1 MIQFK
6 KGMEE
11 NYMNVIQLKED
22 KFREALR
29 LSEYAFQY
37 KVDEERLQQQLT
49 KMKESHEIYG
59 IMEGKDLAA
68 KLHLI
73 PFHIYIGKEKF
84 KMGGVAGVATYPE
97 YRRSGYVKELLQH
110 SLQTMKKDGFTVSM
124 LHPFAVTF
132 YRKYG
137 WELCANLLVCHLT
150 KSDLVM
156 KKQVNGTVKRF
167 NKENHPEEVEK
178 LYETFAERFS
188 GMLVRN
194 EKWWL
199 QAVYEDLTL
208 AIYYD
213 ENKTAAGYMLYK
225 IEKSKMTV
233 EEFVPLHNEARNGLW
248 NFICQHDSM
257 IKELEMTVSE
267 NEQLLY
273 TLQEPRVKTEIKPY
287 FMGRIVDVEQF
298 LKQYELNW
306 NNVQQELILHITDSF
321 APWNN
326 VSVRLANYEITIIE
340 ELMDKGIKLDINA
353 LSTILLGYKRPL
365 ELNEL
370 ELISGSEEEIRAF
383 ENVVPVRKSFIYDFF

>member
-1 MIQFK
+1 
-6 KGMEE
+6 
-11 NYMNVIQLKED
+11 MNVIRLKED

-37 KVDEERLQQQLT
+37 KVEEERMQQQLT
-49 KMKESHEIYG
+49 RMKESHEVYG
-59 IMEGKDLAA
+59 IMEGEDLAA

-110 SLQTMKKDGFTVSM
+110 SLQTMKKDGYTVSM
-124 LHPFAVTF
+124 LHPFAVAF

-137 WELCANLLVCHLT
+137 WELCADLLVCHMT

-167 NKENHPEEVEK
+167 SKEHHPEEVEK

-188 GMLVRN
+188 GMLIRN

-199 QAVYEDLTL
+199 QVVYDDLTL

-213 ENKTAAGYMLYK
+213 KDKTAAGYMLYK
-225 IEKSKMTV
+225 IENNKMIV

-257 IKELEMTVSE
+257 IKELEMTVSK
-267 NEQLLY
+267 NEPLLY

-306 NNVQQELILHITDSF
+306 NNVQQEVILNITDSF

-326 VSVRLANYEITIIE
+326 VSVRLVNYEVTIIE
-340 ELMDKGIKLDINA
+340 EPMDKGIKLDINA

-383 ENVVPVRKSFIYDFF
+383 ENVVPVHKPFIYDFF

>member
-1 MIQFK
+1 
-6 KGMEE
+6 MEE

-49 KMKESHEIYG
+49 KMKESHKIYG
-59 IMEGKDLAA
+59 IMEGEDLAA

-97 YRRSGYVKELLQH
+97 YRRSGYVKELLQY
-110 SLQTMKKDGFTVSM
+110 SLQTMKKDGYTVSM
-124 LHPFAVTF
+124 LHPFAVSF

-137 WELCANLLVCHLT
+137 WELCANLVTCHMT

-178 LYETFAERFS
+178 LYEVFAERFS
-188 GMLVRN
+188 GMLVR
-194 EKWWL
+194 EKNWWL
-199 QAVYEDLTL
+199 QAVYDDLTL

-213 ENKTAAGYMLYK
+213 ENKKAAGYMLYK
-225 IEKSKMTV
+225 IENYKMTV

-267 NEQLLY
+267 NEPLLY
-273 TLQEPRVKTEIKPY
+273 SLQEPRVKTEIKPY
-287 FMGRIVDVEQF
+287 FMGRIIDVEQF
-298 LKQYELNW
+298 LKQYKLSW
-306 NNVQQELILHITDSF
+306 NNVQQQIILHITDAF

-326 VSVRLANYEITIIE
+326 VAVRLANHEITIVE
-340 ELMDKGIKLDINA
+340 ETTEKGIKLDITA
-353 LSTILLGYKRPL
+353 LSAIMLGYKRPL

-370 ELISGSEEEIRAF
+370 ELISGSDEAIRSF
-383 ENVVPVRKSFIYDFF
+383 ENLVPVRKPFIYDFF

>member
-1 MIQFK
+1 
-6 KGMEE
+6 MEE
-11 NYMNVIQLKED
+11 KYMNVIRLKED

-37 KVDEERLQQQLT
+37 KVDEDRLQQQIT
-49 KMKESHEIYG
+49 KMKESHEVYG
-59 IMEGKDLAA
+59 IMEGENLAA

-110 SLQTMKKDGFTVSM
+110 SLQTMKKDGYTVSM
-124 LHPFAVTF
+124 LHPFAVSF

-137 WELCANLLVCHLT
+137 WELCANLLVCHMT

-167 NKENHPEEVEK
+167 NKENHQEEVEK

-199 QAVYEDLTL
+199 QAVYDDLTL

-257 IKELEMTVSE
+257 IKDLEMTVSE
-267 NEQLLY
+267 NEPLLY
-273 TLQEPRVKTEIKPY
+273 TLQEPRVKAEIKPY

-306 NNVQQELILHITDSF
+306 NNVQQEVILHITDSF
-321 APWNN
+321 AQWNN
-326 VSVRLANYEITIIE
+326 ITVRLANHEITIIE
-340 ELMDKGIKLDINA
+340 EPIDKGIKLDINA
-353 LSTILLGYKRPL
+353 LSTILFGYKRPL
-365 ELNEL
+365 DLNEL

-383 ENVVPVRKSFIYDFF
+383 ENVVPVRKPFIYDFF

>member
-1 MIQFK
+1 
-6 KGMEE
+6 
-11 NYMNVIQLKED
+11 MNVIRLKED

-37 KVDEERLQQQLT
+37 KVEEERMQQQLT
-49 KMKESHEIYG
+49 KMKESHEVYG
-59 IMEGKDLAA
+59 IMEGEDLAA

-213 ENKTAAGYMLYK
+213 ENKNAAGYMLYK
-225 IEKSKMTV
+225 IENYKMTV
-233 EEFVPLHNEARNGLW
+233 DEFVPLHNEARNGLW

-306 NNVQQELILHITDSF
+306 NNVQQEVILHITDSF

-326 VSVRLANYEITIIE
+326 VSVRLANYEIAIIE
-340 ELMDKGIKLDINA
+340 EPMDKGIKLDINA

-383 ENVVPVRKSFIYDFF
+383 ENVVPVRKPFIYDFF

>member
-1 MIQFK
+1 
-6 KGMEE
+6 
-11 NYMNVIQLKED
+11 MNVIQLQED

-37 KVDEERLQQQLT
+37 KVNEEQLQQQIT
-49 KMKESHEIYG
+49 RMKESHEIYG
-59 IMEGKDLAA
+59 IMEGEDLAA

-73 PFHIYIGKEKF
+73 PFHIYIGKETF

-110 SLQTMKKDGFTVSM
+110 SLQTMKKDGYTVSM
-124 LHPFAVTF
+124 LHPFSVSF

-137 WELCANLLVCHLT
+137 WELCADLLVCHMT

-178 LYETFAERFS
+178 LYETFAERVS
-188 GMLVRN
+188 GMLVR
-194 EKWWL
+194 EKNWWL
-199 QAVYEDLTL
+199 QVVYDDLAL

-225 IEKSKMTV
+225 IENYKMTV

-267 NEQLLY
+267 NEPLLY
-273 TLQEPRVKTEIKPY
+273 TLQEPRVKTEVKPY

-298 LKQYELNW
+298 LKQYEFNW
-306 NNVQQELILHITDSF
+306 NDVQQEVILHITDSF

-326 VSVRLANYEITIIE
+326 VVVRLANHELTIVE
-340 ELMDKGIKLDINA
+340 EATEKGIKLDINA
-353 LSTILLGYKRPL
+353 LSTIMFGYKRPL

-370 ELISGSEEEIRAF
+370 ELISGSEEAMRSF
-383 ENVVPVRKSFIYDFF
+383 ENLVPVRKPFIYDFF

>member
-1 MIQFK
+1 
-6 KGMEE
+6 
-11 NYMNVIQLKED
+11 MNVIQLKED

-49 KMKESHEIYG
+49 KMKESHKIYG
-59 IMEGKDLAA
+59 IMEGEDLAA

-97 YRRSGYVKELLQH
+97 YRRSGYVKELLQY
-110 SLQTMKKDGFTVSM
+110 SLQTMKKDGYTVSM
-124 LHPFAVTF
+124 LHPFAVSF

-137 WELCANLLVCHLT
+137 WELCANLVTCHMT

-178 LYETFAERFS
+178 LYEVFAERFS
-188 GMLVRN
+188 GMLVR
-194 EKWWL
+194 EKNWWL
-199 QAVYEDLTL
+199 QAVYDDLTL

-213 ENKTAAGYMLYK
+213 ENKKAAGYMLYK
-225 IEKSKMTV
+225 IENYKMTV

-267 NEQLLY
+267 NEPLLY
-273 TLQEPRVKTEIKPY
+273 SLQEPRVKTEIKPY

-298 LKQYELNW
+298 LKQYELSW
-306 NNVQQELILHITDSF
+306 NNVQQEVILHITDAF

-326 VSVRLANYEITIIE
+326 VTVRLANHEITIMKE
-340 ELMDKGIKLDINA
+340 ETIDKGIKLDINA
-353 LSTILLGYKRPL
+353 LSTIMFGYKRPL

-370 ELISGSEEEIRAF
+370 EFISGSEEEIQAF
-383 ENVVPVRKSFIYDFF
+383 ENIVPVRKAFIYDFF

>member
-1 MIQFK
+1 
-6 KGMEE
+6 
-11 NYMNVIQLKED
+11 MNVIQLKED

-110 SLQTMKKDGFTVSM
+110 SLQRMKKDGFTVSM

-306 NNVQQELILHITDSF
+306 NNVQQEVILHITDSF

-326 VSVRLANYEITIIE
+326 VSVRLANYEIAIIE
-340 ELMDKGIKLDINA
+340 EPMDKGINLDINA

>member
-1 MIQFK
+1 
-6 KGMEE
+6 
-11 NYMNVIQLKED
+11 MNVIQLKED

-68 KLHLI
+68 KLHFI

-110 SLQTMKKDGFTVSM
+110 SLQRMKKDGFTVSM

-225 IEKSKMTV
+225 IENYKMTV
-233 EEFVPLHNEARNGLW
+233 DEFVPLHNEARNGLW

-306 NNVQQELILHITDSF
+306 NNVQQEVILHITDSF

-326 VSVRLANYEITIIE
+326 VSVRLANYEIAIIE
-340 ELMDKGIKLDINA
+340 EPMDKGINLDINA

>member
-1 MIQFK
+1 
-6 KGMEE
+6 
-11 NYMNVIQLKED
+11 MNVIRLKED
-22 KFREALR
+22 KFKEALR

-37 KVDEERLQQQLT
+37 KVEEERLQQQLT

-59 IMEGKDLAA
+59 IMEGEDLAA

-97 YRRSGYVKELLQH
+97 YRRSGYVKELLQY
-110 SLQTMKKDGFTVSM
+110 SLQTMKKDGYTVSM
-124 LHPFAVTF
+124 LHPFAVSF

-137 WELCANLLVCHLT
+137 WELCANLLVCQMT

-156 KKQVNGTVKRF
+156 KKQVNGNVKRF
-167 NKENHPEEVEK
+167 NKENHSEEVEK
-178 LYETFAERFS
+178 LYETFAKRFS
-188 GMLVRN
+188 GMLVRD

-199 QAVYEDLTL
+199 QAVYDDLTL

-213 ENKTAAGYMLYK
+213 ENKRAAGYMLYK
-225 IEKSKMTV
+225 IENSKMTV

-257 IKELEMTVSE
+257 IKELEMTISE
-267 NEQLLY
+267 NEPLLY
-273 TLQEPRVKTEIKPY
+273 TLQEPRVKAEIKPY

-306 NNVQQELILHITDSF
+306 NNVQQEVILHITDSF

-326 VSVRLANYEITIIE
+326 VSVRLANREITIMKE
-340 ELMDKGIKLDINA
+340 ETIDKGIKLDINA
-353 LSTILLGYKRPL
+353 LSTIMFGYKRPL

-370 ELISGSEEEIRAF
+370 EFITGSEEEIQAF
-383 ENVVPVRKSFIYDFF
+383 ENIVPVRKAFIYDFF

>member
-1 MIQFK
+1 
-6 KGMEE
+6 
-11 NYMNVIQLKED
+11 MNVMQLKED

-59 IMEGKDLAA
+59 IMEGEDLAA

-110 SLQTMKKDGFTVSM
+110 SLQIMKKDGYTVSM
-124 LHPFAVTF
+124 LHPFAVSF

-137 WELCANLLVCHLT
+137 WELCANLVTCHMT

-178 LYETFAERFS
+178 LYEVFAERFS
-188 GMLVRN
+188 GMLVR
-194 EKWWL
+194 EKNWWL
-199 QAVYEDLTL
+199 QAVYDDLTL

-213 ENKTAAGYMLYK
+213 ENKKAAGYMLYK
-225 IEKSKMTV
+225 IENYKMTV

-267 NEQLLY
+267 NEPLLY
-273 TLQEPRVKTEIKPY
+273 SLQEPRVKTEIKPY
-287 FMGRIVDVEQF
+287 FMGRIIDVEQF
-298 LKQYELNW
+298 LKRYELSW
-306 NNVQQELILHITDSF
+306 NNVQQEVILHITDAF

-326 VSVRLANYEITIIE
+326 VTVRLANHEITIVE
-340 ELMDKGIKLDINA
+340 ETTEKGIKLDINA
-353 LSTILLGYKRPL
+353 LSAIMFGYKRPL

-370 ELISGSEEEIRAF
+370 ELISGSDEAIRSI
-383 ENVVPVRKSFIYDFF
+383 ENLVPVRKPFIYDFF

>member
-1 MIQFK
+1 
-6 KGMEE
+6 
-11 NYMNVIQLKED
+11 MNVIRLKED

-37 KVDEERLQQQLT
+37 KVEEERMQQQLT
-49 KMKESHEIYG
+49 KMKESHEVYG
-59 IMEGKDLAA
+59 IMEGEDLAA

-84 KMGGVAGVATYPE
+84 KMGGVGGVATYPE

-213 ENKTAAGYMLYK
+213 ENKSAAGYMLYK
-225 IEKSKMTV
+225 IENYKMTV
-233 EEFVPLHNEARNGLW
+233 DEFVPLHNEARNGLW

-306 NNVQQELILHITDSF
+306 NNVQQEVILHITDSF

-326 VSVRLANYEITIIE
+326 VSVRLANYEIAIIE
-340 ELMDKGIKLDINA
+340 EPMDKGIKLDINA

-383 ENVVPVRKSFIYDFF
+383 ENVVPVRKPFIYDFF

>member
-1 MIQFK
+1 
-6 KGMEE
+6 
-11 NYMNVIQLKED
+11 MNVIRLKED

-37 KVDEERLQQQLT
+37 KVEEERMQQQLT
-49 KMKESHEIYG
+49 KMKESHEVYG
-59 IMEGKDLAA
+59 IMEGEDLAA

-110 SLQTMKKDGFTVSM
+110 SLQTMKKDGYTVSM

-188 GMLVRN
+188 DMLVRN

-199 QAVYEDLTL
+199 QAVYDDLTL

-257 IKELEMTVSE
+257 IKELEMTVNE
-267 NEQLLY
+267 NEPLLY

-306 NNVQQELILHITDSF
+306 NNVQQEVILHITDSF

-326 VSVRLANYEITIIE
+326 VSVRLVNYEITIIE
-340 ELMDKGIKLDINA
+340 EPMDKGIKLDINA

-383 ENVVPVRKSFIYDFF
+383 ENVVPVHKPFIYDFF

>member
-1 MIQFK
+1 
-6 KGMEE
+6 
-11 NYMNVIQLKED
+11 MNVIRLKED

-37 KVDEERLQQQLT
+37 KVDEDRLQQQIT
-49 KMKESHEIYG
+49 KMKESHEVYG
-59 IMEGKDLAA
+59 IMEGENLAA
-68 KLHLI
+68 KLHRI

-110 SLQTMKKDGFTVSM
+110 SLQTMKKDGYTVSM
-124 LHPFAVTF
+124 LHPFAVSF

-137 WELCANLLVCHLT
+137 WELCANLLVCHMT

-167 NKENHPEEVEK
+167 NKESHPEEVEK
-178 LYETFAERFS
+178 LYETFAELFS

-199 QAVYEDLTL
+199 QAVYDDLTL

-213 ENKTAAGYMLYK
+213 ENQTAAGYMLYK
-225 IEKSKMTV
+225 IENYKMTV

-257 IKELEMTVSE
+257 IKDLEMTVSE
-267 NEQLLY
+267 NEPLLY

-306 NNVQQELILHITDSF
+306 NNVQQEVILHITDSF
-321 APWNN
+321 AQWNN
-326 VSVRLANYEITIIE
+326 ITVRIANHEITIIE
-340 ELMDKGIKLDINA
+340 EPIDKGIKLDINA
-353 LSTILLGYKRPL
+353 LSTILFGYRRPL

-383 ENVVPVRKSFIYDFF
+383 ESVVPVRKPFIYDFF

>member
-1 MIQFK
+1 
-6 KGMEE
+6 MEE
-11 NYMNVIQLKED
+11 NYMNVMQLKED

-59 IMEGKDLAA
+59 IMEGEDLAA

-110 SLQTMKKDGFTVSM
+110 SLQIMKKDGYTVSM
-124 LHPFAVTF
+124 LHPFAVSF

-137 WELCANLLVCHLT
+137 WELCANLVTCHMT

-178 LYETFAERFS
+178 LYEVFAERFS
-188 GMLVRN
+188 GMLVR
-194 EKWWL
+194 EKNWWL
-199 QAVYEDLTL
+199 QAVYDDLTL

-213 ENKTAAGYMLYK
+213 ENKKAAGYMLYK
-225 IEKSKMTV
+225 IENYKMTV

-267 NEQLLY
+267 NEPLLY
-273 TLQEPRVKTEIKPY
+273 SLQEPRVKTEIKPY

-298 LKQYELNW
+298 LKQYELSW
-306 NNVQQELILHITDSF
+306 NNVQQEVILHITDAF

-326 VSVRLANYEITIIE
+326 VTVRLANHEITIVE
-340 ELMDKGIKLDINA
+340 ETTEKGIKLDINA
-353 LSTILLGYKRPL
+353 LSAIMFGYKRPL

-370 ELISGSEEEIRAF
+370 ELISGSDEAIRSI
-383 ENVVPVRKSFIYDFF
+383 ENLVPVRKPFIYDFF

>member
-1 MIQFK
+1 
-6 KGMEE
+6 
-11 NYMNVIQLKED
+11 MNVIQLKED

-59 IMEGKDLAA
+59 IMEGEDLAA

-97 YRRSGYVKELLQH
+97 YRRSGYVKELLQD
-110 SLQTMKKDGFTVSM
+110 SLQTMKKDGYTVSM
-124 LHPFAVTF
+124 LHPFAVSF

-137 WELCANLLVCHLT
+137 WELCANLVTCHMT

-178 LYETFAERFS
+178 LYEVFAERFS
-188 GMLVRN
+188 GMLVR
-194 EKWWL
+194 EKNWWL
-199 QAVYEDLTL
+199 QAVYDDLTL

-213 ENKTAAGYMLYK
+213 ENKRAAGYMLYK
-225 IEKSKMTV
+225 IENYKMTV

-267 NEQLLY
+267 NEPLLY
-273 TLQEPRVKTEIKPY
+273 SLQEPRVKTEIKPY

-306 NNVQQELILHITDSF
+306 NNVQQEVILHITDAF

-326 VSVRLANYEITIIE
+326 VTVRLANHEITIVE
-340 ELMDKGIKLDINA
+340 ETTEKGIKLDINA
-353 LSTILLGYKRPL
+353 LSAIMFGYKRPL

-370 ELISGSEEEIRAF
+370 ELISGSDEAIRSI
-383 ENVVPVRKSFIYDFF
+383 ENLVPVRKPFIYDFF

>member
-1 MIQFK
+1 
-6 KGMEE
+6 
-11 NYMNVIQLKED
+11 MNVIRLKED

-37 KVDEERLQQQLT
+37 KVDEDRLQQQLT
-49 KMKESHEIYG
+49 KMKESHEVYG
-59 IMEGKDLAA
+59 IMEGENLAA

-110 SLQTMKKDGFTVSM
+110 SLQTMKKDGYTVSM
-124 LHPFAVTF
+124 LHPFAVSF

-137 WELCANLLVCHLT
+137 WELCANLLVCHMT

-199 QAVYEDLTL
+199 QAVYDDLTL

-257 IKELEMTVSE
+257 IKDLEMTVSE
-267 NEQLLY
+267 NEPFLY

-306 NNVQQELILHITDSF
+306 NNVQQEVILHITDSF
-321 APWNN
+321 AQWNN
-326 VSVRLANYEITIIE
+326 ITVRIANHEIKIIE
-340 ELMDKGIKLDINA
+340 EPIDKGIKLDINA
-353 LSTILLGYKRPL
+353 LSTILFGYKRPL

-383 ENVVPVRKSFIYDFF
+383 ENVVPVRKPFIYDFF

>member
-1 MIQFK
+1 
-6 KGMEE
+6 MEE
-11 NYMNVIQLKED
+11 KYMNVIRLKED

-37 KVDEERLQQQLT
+37 KVDEDRLQQQIT
-49 KMKESHEIYG
+49 KMKESHEVYG
-59 IMEGKDLAA
+59 IMEGENLAA

-110 SLQTMKKDGFTVSM
+110 SLQTMKKDGYTVSM
-124 LHPFAVTF
+124 LHPFAVSF

-137 WELCANLLVCHLT
+137 WELCANLLACHMT

-167 NKENHPEEVEK
+167 NKESHPEEVEK

-199 QAVYEDLTL
+199 QAVYDDLTL

-213 ENKTAAGYMLYK
+213 ENQTAAGYMLYK
-225 IEKSKMTV
+225 IENYKMTV

-257 IKELEMTVSE
+257 IKDLEMTVSE
-267 NEQLLY
+267 NEPLLY

-287 FMGRIVDVEQF
+287 FMGRIVGVEQF

-306 NNVQQELILHITDSF
+306 NNVQQEVILHITDSF
-321 APWNN
+321 AQWNN
-326 VSVRLANYEITIIE
+326 ITVRIANHEITIIE
-340 ELMDKGIKLDINA
+340 EPIDKGIKLDINA
-353 LSTILLGYKRPL
+353 LSTILFGYRRPL

-383 ENVVPVRKSFIYDFF
+383 ENVVPVRKPFIYDFF

>member
-1 MIQFK
+1 
-6 KGMEE
+6 
-11 NYMNVIQLKED
+11 MNVIRLKED

-37 KVDEERLQQQLT
+37 TVVEERLQQQLT

-59 IMEGKDLAA
+59 IMEGEDLAA

-110 SLQTMKKDGFTVSM
+110 SLQTMKKDGYTVSM
-124 LHPFAVTF
+124 LHPFAVAF

-137 WELCANLLVCHLT
+137 WELCADLLVCHMT
-150 KSDLVM
+150 KIDLVM

-178 LYETFAERFS
+178 LYETFAGRFS
-188 GMLVRN
+188 GMLVRG

-199 QAVYEDLTL
+199 QAVYDDLTL

-225 IEKSKMTV
+225 IENNKMTV
-233 EEFVPLHNEARNGLW
+233 DEFVPLHNEARNGLW
-248 NFICQHDSM
+248 NYICQHDSM

-267 NEQLLY
+267 NEPLLY
-273 TLQEPRVKTEIKPY
+273 TLQEPRVKAEIKPY
-287 FMGRIVDVEQF
+287 FMGRIVDVEKF
-298 LKQYELNW
+298 FKQYELNW
-306 NNVQQELILHITDSF
+306 NNAQQEVILHITDSF

-326 VSVRLANYEITIIE
+326 VSVRLANHEITIMKE
-340 ELMDKGIKLDINA
+340 ETIDKGIQLDINA
-353 LSTILLGYKRPL
+353 LSTIIFGYKRPL

-370 ELISGSEEEIRAF
+370 ELISGSEEEIQAF
-383 ENVVPVRKSFIYDFF
+383 ENIVPVRKAFIYDFF

>member
-1 MIQFK
+1 
-6 KGMEE
+6 
-11 NYMNVIQLKED
+11 MNVIRLRED

-37 KVDEERLQQQLT
+37 KVEEERLQQQLT

-59 IMEGKDLAA
+59 IMEGEDLAA

-73 PFHIYIGKEKF
+73 PFHIYIGKEKY

-110 SLQTMKKDGFTVSM
+110 SLQTMKKDGYTVSM
-124 LHPFAVTF
+124 LHPFAVAF

-137 WELCANLLVCHLT
+137 WELCANLLICHMT

-167 NKENHPEEVEK
+167 SKENHPEEVEK

-188 GMLVRN
+188 GMLVRD

-199 QAVYEDLTL
+199 QTVYDDLTL

-213 ENKTAAGYMLYK
+213 KNKTASGYMLYK
-225 IEKSKMTV
+225 VENSKMTV

-267 NEQLLY
+267 NEPLLY
-273 TLQEPRVKTEIKPY
+273 TLQEPRVKAEIKPY
-287 FMGRIVDVEQF
+287 FMSRIVDVEQF
-298 LKQYELNW
+298 FKQYEFNW
-306 NNVQQELILHITDSF
+306 NDVQQELIFHITDSF

-326 VSVRLANYEITIIE
+326 VSIRLANHEITIMKE
-340 ELMDKGIKLDINA
+340 ETIDKGIKLDINA
-353 LSTILLGYKRPL
+353 LSTIMFGYKRPL
-365 ELNEL
+365 QLNEL
-370 ELISGSEEEIRAF
+370 ELISGSEEEIQAF
-383 ENVVPVRKSFIYDFF
+383 EKIVPVREAFIYDFF

>member
-1 MIQFK
+1 
-6 KGMEE
+6 
-11 NYMNVIQLKED
+11 MNVIQLKED

-59 IMEGKDLAA
+59 IMEGEDLAA

-110 SLQTMKKDGFTVSM
+110 SLQTMKKDGYTVSM
-124 LHPFAVTF
+124 LHPFAVSF

-137 WELCANLLVCHLT
+137 WELCANLVTCHMT

-178 LYETFAERFS
+178 LYEVFAERFS
-188 GMLVRN
+188 GMLVR
-194 EKWWL
+194 EKNWWL
-199 QAVYEDLTL
+199 QAVYDDLTL

-213 ENKTAAGYMLYK
+213 ENKRAAGYMLYK
-225 IEKSKMTV
+225 IENYKMTV

-267 NEQLLY
+267 NEPLLY
-273 TLQEPRVKTEIKPY
+273 SLQEPRVKTEIKPY

-306 NNVQQELILHITDSF
+306 NNVQQEVILHITDAF

-326 VSVRLANYEITIIE
+326 VTVRLANHEITIVE
-340 ELMDKGIKLDINA
+340 ETTEKGIKLDINA
-353 LSTILLGYKRPL
+353 LSAIMFGYKRPL

-370 ELISGSEEEIRAF
+370 ELISGSDEAIRSI
-383 ENVVPVRKSFIYDFF
+383 ENLVPVRKPFIYDFF

>member
-1 MIQFK
+1 
-6 KGMEE
+6 
-11 NYMNVIQLKED
+11 MNVIRLKED

-37 KVDEERLQQQLT
+37 KVEEERMQQQLT
-49 KMKESHEIYG
+49 KMKESHEVYG
-59 IMEGKDLAA
+59 IMEGENLAA

-110 SLQTMKKDGFTVSM
+110 SLQTMKKDGYTVSM
-124 LHPFAVTF
+124 LHPFAVSF

-137 WELCANLLVCHLT
+137 WELCANLLVCHMT

-167 NKENHPEEVEK
+167 NKENHQEEVEK

-199 QAVYEDLTL
+199 QAVYDDLTL

-225 IEKSKMTV
+225 IENYKMTV

-257 IKELEMTVSE
+257 IKDLEMTVSE
-267 NEQLLY
+267 NEPLLY
-273 TLQEPRVKTEIKPY
+273 TLQEPRVKAEIKPY

-306 NNVQQELILHITDSF
+306 NNVQQEVILHITDSF
-321 APWNN
+321 AQWNN
-326 VSVRLANYEITIIE
+326 ITVRIANHEITIIE
-340 ELMDKGIKLDINA
+340 EPIDKGIKLDINA
-353 LSTILLGYKRPL
+353 LSTILFGYRRPL

-383 ENVVPVRKSFIYDFF
+383 ENVVPVRKPFIYDFF

>member
-1 MIQFK
+1 
-6 KGMEE
+6 
-11 NYMNVIQLKED
+11 MNVIRLTED
-22 KFREALR
+22 KFKEALR

-37 KVDEERLQQQLT
+37 KVEEDRLQQQLT
-49 KMKESHEIYG
+49 RMKESHEVYG
-59 IMEGKDLAA
+59 IMEGNDLAA

-73 PFHIYIGKEKF
+73 PFHIYIGKETF

-110 SLQTMKKDGFTVSM
+110 SLQTMKKDGYTVSM
-124 LHPFAVTF
+124 LHPFAVAF

-137 WELCANLLVCHLT
+137 WELCANLLVCHMT

-167 NKENHPEEVEK
+167 NKENHSEEVEK

-199 QAVYEDLTL
+199 QAVYDDLTL

-306 NNVQQELILHITDSF
+306 NNIQQEIILHITDSF

-340 ELMDKGIKLDINA
+340 EPMDKGIKLDINA

-370 ELISGSEEEIRAF
+370 ELINGSEEEIRTF
-383 ENVVPVRKSFIYDFF
+383 ENVVPVRKPFIYDFF

>member
-1 MIQFK
+1 
-6 KGMEE
+6 
-11 NYMNVIQLKED
+11 MNVIRLKED

-37 KVDEERLQQQLT
+37 KVEEERMQQQLT
-49 KMKESHEIYG
+49 KMKESHEVYG
-59 IMEGKDLAA
+59 IMEGEDLAA

-73 PFHIYIGKEKF
+73 PFHIYIGEEKF

-110 SLQTMKKDGFTVSM
+110 SLQTMKKDGYTVSM

-225 IEKSKMTV
+225 IENYKMTV
-233 EEFVPLHNEARNGLW
+233 DEFVPLHNEARNGLW

-306 NNVQQELILHITDSF
+306 NNVQQEVILHITDSF

-326 VSVRLANYEITIIE
+326 VSVRLVNYEITIIE
-340 ELMDKGIKLDINA
+340 EPMDKGIKLDINA
-353 LSTILLGYKRPL
+353 LSAILLGYKRPL

-383 ENVVPVRKSFIYDFF
+383 ENVVPVHKPFIYDFF

>member
-1 MIQFK
+1 
-6 KGMEE
+6 
-11 NYMNVIQLKED
+11 MNVIQLKED

-59 IMEGKDLAA
+59 IMEGEDLAA

-97 YRRSGYVKELLQH
+97 YRRSGYVKELLQD
-110 SLQTMKKDGFTVSM
+110 SLQTMKKDGYTVSM
-124 LHPFAVTF
+124 LHPFAVSF

-137 WELCANLLVCHLT
+137 WELCANLVTCHIT

-156 KKQVNGTVKRF
+156 EKQVNGTVKRF

-178 LYETFAERFS
+178 LYEVFAERFS
-188 GMLVRN
+188 GMLVR
-194 EKWWL
+194 EKNWWL
-199 QAVYEDLTL
+199 QAVYDDLTL

-213 ENKTAAGYMLYK
+213 ENKRAAGYMLYK
-225 IEKSKMTV
+225 IENYKMTV

-267 NEQLLY
+267 NEPLLY
-273 TLQEPRVKTEIKPY
+273 SLQEPRVKTEIKPY

-306 NNVQQELILHITDSF
+306 NNVQQEVILHITDAF

-326 VSVRLANYEITIIE
+326 VTVRLANHEITIVE
-340 ELMDKGIKLDINA
+340 ETTEKGIKLDINA
-353 LSTILLGYKRPL
+353 LSAIMFGYKRPL

-370 ELISGSEEEIRAF
+370 ELISGSDEAIRSI
-383 ENVVPVRKSFIYDFF
+383 ENLVPVRKPFIYDFF

>member
-1 MIQFK
+1 
-6 KGMEE
+6 
-11 NYMNVIQLKED
+11 MNVIRLKED

-37 KVDEERLQQQLT
+37 KVDEDRLQQQLT
-49 KMKESHEIYG
+49 KMKESHEVYG
-59 IMEGKDLAA
+59 IMEGENLAA

-110 SLQTMKKDGFTVSM
+110 SLQTMKKDGYTVSM
-124 LHPFAVTF
+124 LHPFAVSF

-137 WELCANLLVCHLT
+137 WELCANLLVCHMT

-199 QAVYEDLTL
+199 QAVYDDLTL

-257 IKELEMTVSE
+257 IKDLEMTVSE
-267 NEQLLY
+267 NEPLLY

-306 NNVQQELILHITDSF
+306 NNVQQEVILHITDSF
-321 APWNN
+321 AQWNN
-326 VSVRLANYEITIIE
+326 ITVRLANHEITIIE
-340 ELMDKGIKLDINA
+340 EPIDKGIKLDINA
-353 LSTILLGYKRPL
+353 LSTILFGYKRPL

-383 ENVVPVRKSFIYDFF
+383 ENVVPVRKPFIYDFF

>member
-1 MIQFK
+1 
-6 KGMEE
+6 
-11 NYMNVIQLKED
+11 MNVIRLKED

-37 KVDEERLQQQLT
+37 KVGEERLQQQLT
-49 KMKESHEIYG
+49 KMKESHEVYG

-73 PFHIYIGKEKF
+73 PLHIYIGKKRF

-110 SLQTMKKDGFTVSM
+110 SLQTMKNDGYTVSM
-124 LHPFAVTF
+124 LHPFAVSF

-137 WELCANLLVCHLT
+137 WELCANRLVCHMT
-150 KSDLVM
+150 KSDLIM

-178 LYETFAERFS
+178 IYEIFAERFS
-188 GMLVRN
+188 GMLVRDG
-194 EKWWL
+194 KWWL
-199 QAVYEDLTL
+199 QAVYDDLTS

-225 IEKSKMTV
+225 IENYKMTV

-257 IKELEMTVSE
+257 IKELEMIISE
-267 NEQLLY
+267 KEPLLY
-273 TLQEPRVKTEIKPY
+273 TLQEPRVKAEVKPY

-306 NNVQQELILHITDSF
+306 NNIQQEVILHITDSF
-321 APWNN
+321 ASWNN
-326 VSVRLANYEITIIE
+326 VTVRLANHEITIIE
-340 ELMDKGIKLDINA
+340 EAMDKGIKLDINA
-353 LSTILLGYKRPL
+353 LSTIMFGYKRPV

-370 ELISGSEEEIRAF
+370 ELISGSEDEIQAF
-383 ENVVPVRKSFIYDFF
+383 EHIVPVREPFIYDFF

>member
-1 MIQFK
+1 
-6 KGMEE
+6 MEE
-11 NYMNVIQLKED
+11 NYMNVIQLQED

-37 KVDEERLQQQLT
+37 KVNEERLQQQIT
-49 KMKESHEIYG
+49 RMKESHEIYG
-59 IMEGKDLAA
+59 IMEGEDLAA

-73 PFHIYIGKEKF
+73 PFHIYIGKETF

-97 YRRSGYVKELLQH
+97 YRRSGNVKELLQH
-110 SLQTMKKDGFTVSM
+110 SLQTMKKDGYTVSM
-124 LHPFAVTF
+124 LHPFSVSF

-137 WELCANLLVCHLT
+137 WELCANLLVCNMT

-188 GMLVRN
+188 GMLVR
-194 EKWWL
+194 EKNWWL
-199 QAVYEDLTL
+199 QVVYDDLAL

-225 IEKSKMTV
+225 IENYKMTV

-267 NEQLLY
+267 NEPLLY

-287 FMGRIVDVEQF
+287 FMGRIVDVEKF

-306 NNVQQELILHITDSF
+306 NNVQQEVILHITDSF
-321 APWNN
+321 AQWNN
-326 VSVRLANYEITIIE
+326 ITVRLANHEITIMKE
-340 ELMDKGIKLDINA
+340 ETIDKGIKLDINA
-353 LSTILLGYKRPL
+353 LSTIMLGYKRPL
-365 ELNEL
+365 ELSKL
-370 ELISGSEEEIRAF
+370 ELISGSEEEIRTF
-383 ENVVPVRKSFIYDFF
+383 ENVVPVREAFIYDFF

>member
-1 MIQFK
+1 
-6 KGMEE
+6 
-11 NYMNVIQLKED
+11 MNVIRLKED

-37 KVDEERLQQQLT
+37 KVEEERMQQQLT
-49 KMKESHEIYG
+49 RMKESHEVYG
-59 IMEGKDLAA
+59 IMEGNDLAA

-110 SLQTMKKDGFTVSM
+110 SLQTMKKDGYTVSM

-178 LYETFAERFS
+178 LYETYAERFS

-199 QAVYEDLTL
+199 RAVYEDLTL

-340 ELMDKGIKLDINA
+340 EPMDKGIKLDINA

-370 ELISGSEEEIRAF
+370 ELISGSEEEIRTF
-383 ENVVPVRKSFIYDFF
+383 ENVVPVHKPFIYDFF

>member
-1 MIQFK
+1 
-6 KGMEE
+6 
-11 NYMNVIQLKED
+11 MNVIRLKED
-22 KFREALR
+22 RFREALR

-59 IMEGKDLAA
+59 IMEGEDVAA

-97 YRRSGYVKELLQH
+97 YRRSGYVKELLQY
-110 SLQTMKKDGFTVSM
+110 SLQTMKNDGYTVSM
-124 LHPFAVTF
+124 LHPFAVAF

-137 WELCANLLVCHLT
+137 WELCANLFVCHMT

-178 LYETFAERFS
+178 IYETFAERFS
-188 GMLVRN
+188 GMLVRD

-199 QAVYEDLTL
+199 QAVYDDLTL

-213 ENKTAAGYMLYK
+213 KNKTAAGYMLYK
-225 IEKSKMTV
+225 IENYKMTV
-233 EEFVPLHNEARNGLW
+233 EEFVPLHNEARYGLW

-257 IKELEMTVSE
+257 IKELEMIVSE
-267 NEQLLY
+267 NEPLLY
-273 TLQEPRVKTEIKPY
+273 TLKEPRVKAEIKPY

-306 NNVQQELILHITDSF
+306 NNAQQEVILHIIDSF

-326 VSVRLANYEITIIE
+326 VTVRLANHEITIIE
-340 ELMDKGIKLDINA
+340 EEIKDKGISLDINA
-353 LSTILLGYKRPL
+353 LSTIMFGYKRPL
-365 ELNEL
+365 QLNEL

-383 ENVVPVRKSFIYDFF
+383 ENIVPVRKAFIYDFF

>member
-1 MIQFK
+1 
-6 KGMEE
+6 MEE
-11 NYMNVIQLKED
+11 NYMNVIQLQED

-37 KVDEERLQQQLT
+37 KVNEERLQQQIT
-49 KMKESHEIYG
+49 RMKESHEIYG
-59 IMEGKDLAA
+59 IMEGEDLAA

-73 PFHIYIGKEKF
+73 PFHIYIGKETF

-110 SLQTMKKDGFTVSM
+110 SLQTMKKDGYTVSM
-124 LHPFAVTF
+124 LHPFSVSF

-137 WELCANLLVCHLT
+137 WELCADLLVCHMT

-178 LYETFAERFS
+178 LYETFAERVS
-188 GMLVRN
+188 GMLVR
-194 EKWWL
+194 EKNWWL
-199 QAVYEDLTL
+199 QVVYDDLAL

-225 IEKSKMTV
+225 IENYKMTV

-267 NEQLLY
+267 NEPLLY
-273 TLQEPRVKTEIKPY
+273 TLQEPRVKTEVKPY

-298 LKQYELNW
+298 LKQYEFNW
-306 NNVQQELILHITDSF
+306 NDVQQEVILHITDSF

-326 VSVRLANYEITIIE
+326 VVVRLANHELTIVE
-340 ELMDKGIKLDINA
+340 EATEKGIKLDINA
-353 LSTILLGYKRPL
+353 LSTIMFGYKRPL

-370 ELISGSEEEIRAF
+370 ELISGNEEAMRSF
-383 ENVVPVRKSFIYDFF
+383 ENLVPVRKPFIYDFF

>member
-1 MIQFK
+1 
-6 KGMEE
+6 
-11 NYMNVIQLKED
+11 MNVIRLKED
-22 KFREALR
+22 RFKEALR

-37 KVDEERLQQQLT
+37 KVEEERLQQQLT

-59 IMEGKDLAA
+59 IMEGEDLAA

-73 PFHIYIGKEKF
+73 PFHIYIGEEKF

-110 SLQTMKKDGFTVSM
+110 SLQTMKKNGYTVSM
-124 LHPFAVTF
+124 LHPFAVSF

-137 WELCANLLVCHLT
+137 WELCANLLVCQMT

-178 LYETFAERFS
+178 LYETYAKSFS
-188 GMLVRN
+188 GMLVRD

-199 QAVYEDLTL
+199 QAVYDDLTL

-225 IEKSKMTV
+225 IENSKMTV

-257 IKELEMTVSE
+257 IKELEMTISE
-267 NEQLLY
+267 NEPLLY
-273 TLQEPRVKTEIKPY
+273 TLQEPRVKAEIKPY

-298 LKQYELNW
+298 LKQYELSW
-306 NNVQQELILHITDSF
+306 NNVQQEVILHITDSF

-326 VSVRLANYEITIIE
+326 VSVRLANHEITIMKE
-340 ELMDKGIKLDINA
+340 ETIDKGIKLDINA
-353 LSTILLGYKRPL
+353 LSTIMFGYKRPL
-365 ELNEL
+365 QLNEL
-370 ELISGSEEEIRAF
+370 EFISGSEEEIQAF
-383 ENVVPVRKSFIYDFF
+383 ENIVPVRKAFIYDFF

>member
-1 MIQFK
+1 
-6 KGMEE
+6 
-11 NYMNVIQLKED
+11 MNVIRLKED
-22 KFREALR
+22 RFREALR

-59 IMEGKDLAA
+59 IMEGEDVAA

-97 YRRSGYVKELLQH
+97 YRRSGYVKELLQY
-110 SLQTMKKDGFTVSM
+110 SLQTMKNDGYTVSM
-124 LHPFAVTF
+124 LHPFAVAF

-137 WELCANLLVCHLT
+137 WELCTNLFVCHMT

-178 LYETFAERFS
+178 IYETFAERFS
-188 GMLVRN
+188 GMLVRD

-199 QAVYEDLTL
+199 QAVYDDLTL

-213 ENKTAAGYMLYK
+213 KNKTAAGYMLYK
-225 IEKSKMTV
+225 IENYKMTV
-233 EEFVPLHNEARNGLW
+233 EEFVPLHNEARYGLW

-257 IKELEMTVSE
+257 IKELEMIVSE
-267 NEQLLY
+267 NEPLLY
-273 TLQEPRVKTEIKPY
+273 TLKEPRVKAEIKPY

-306 NNVQQELILHITDSF
+306 NNAQQEVILHIIDSF

-326 VSVRLANYEITIIE
+326 VTVRLANHEITIIE
-340 ELMDKGIKLDINA
+340 EEIKDKGISLDINA
-353 LSTILLGYKRPL
+353 LSTIMFGYKRPL
-365 ELNEL
+365 QLNEL

-383 ENVVPVRKSFIYDFF
+383 ENIVPVRKAFIYDFF